1 MEKQRKRTSGAFVK
15 GDPRINRKG
24 RPPGKTDYTDLL
36 RKKLPPEEFAKIVAD
51 MVKKG
56 NESII
61 KHVYD
66 RLEGKVPDK
75 HELTGADGE
84 DLNIEV
90 VIKDVASRD

>member
-1 MEKQRKRTSGAFVK
+1 MAKGRKTGGRDIKPGQVLN
-15 GDPRINRKG
+15 PKG
-24 RPPGKTDYTDLL
+24 RPKLGMAVTDIL
-36 RKKLPPEEFAKIVAD
+36 RQKLPADEFAKIVAEQ
-51 MVKKG
+51 VRKG

-75 HELTGADGE
+75 HELTGADGG